1 MNLLKVLLGVNALSH
16 LGFSRKAKKTQG
28 IVKQGAKDLFI
39 LSQLVVELTT
49 LVATILVFAYKLL
62 ANVVKYIAGKI
73 HKVEVV
79 KEENKE
85 HEQSNIIKLEEYKNR
100 KVG

>member
-62 ANVVKYIAGKI
+62 ANVAKYIAGKI

-79 KEENKE
+79 KEDKE
-85 HEQSNIIKLEEYKNR
+85 REQSNIIKLEEYKNR

>member
-62 ANVVKYIAGKI
+62 ANVVKYIAGNI

-79 KEENKE
+79 KKDKE
-85 HEQSNIIKLEEYKNR
+85 REQSNIIKLEEYKNR